1 MLNVLHGRHT
11 LRSTGVLQPLTR
23 DGVSAQVTVF
33 YPGKSRQNRKNEFGT
48 LQIGKMKLVAVLT
61 TSPSLQ
67 HQGSR
72 RHHRVS
78 FGPEQWNAKTWYSGE
93 AKLLV
98 LKFLGLEV
106 LRDPCTHSEICH
118 KDLSSVRHDCQACWH
133 VRRNSAEHSRAFSH
147 TEMWGSRWSFVHR
160 VLDLTKDMYMLNVL
174 KKTEDSWAGCRQCR
188 AVDSDAML
196 GQFIWFRHILTDI
209 SRHTAGFRQIIY
221 RSHCFIAWFVCFL
234 HFFRLLLVKLAVNR
248 KMMTRFASIKMENG
262 QSQPRQ
268 GRLAAARDMK
278 WYER

>member
-23 DGVSAQVTVF
+23 DGGSAQVTVF

-48 LQIGKMKLVAVLT
+48 LQIGKMKLVAILT

-78 FGPEQWNAKTWYSGE
+78 FMPEQWNAKTWYNGE

-118 KDLSSVRHDCQACWH
+118 EDLSSVRHDCQACWH
-133 VRRNSAEHSRAFSH
+133 VRRNSAEHSCAFSH
-147 TEMWGSRWSFVHR
+147 TEMGGAADRAYVAYVDMTSICRLYSSFIVFWIWPR
-160 VLDLTKDMYMLNVL
+160 TCTCSM
-174 KKTEDSWAGCRQCR
+174 SWRRQR
-188 AVDSDAML
+188 
-196 GQFIWFRHILTDI
+196 TP
-209 SRHTAGFRQIIY
+209 
-221 RSHCFIAWFVCFL
+221 
-234 HFFRLLLVKLAVNR
+234 
-248 KMMTRFASIKMENG
+248 E
-262 QSQPRQ
+262 Q
-268 GRLAAARDMK
+268 GVVSVV
-278 WYER
+278 W